1 MSSHPLY
8 FLEPRMLK
16 AQFLRTP
23 LVGSSVNRPN
33 IVLVEFYRGIHC
45 CMGIKRVRPVE
56 KIVRPF
62 QEFASR
68 ASSGGILLIAAAI
81 VALVWANSPWGDS
94 YTGLWATKLS
104 VGLGSF
110 SLEKDLTHWINDG
123 LMAIFFLVVGL
134 EIKREILVGELS
146 SPRRAALPIA
156 AAIGGAVLP
165 AMIYLAINFGTEGIA
180 GWGIPMATD
189 IAFALGVLAL
199 LGNRAPLGLKV
210 FVTALAIVDDILAV
224 TIIAFFYTS
233 DVSWSALTIGGVF
246 LIALV
251 VANLAGVGKPLVY
264 SLLGIGLWLAFLQ
277 SGVHATIAG
286 VLLAMTVPASSF
298 IDTGEFLKRSRSLLN
313 RFEQAGERGD
323 AVLTNDE
330 RQGALHA
337 LNRTNEDV
345 EPPLQEMEH
354 ALHPWVV
361 FAIMPLFALANA
373 GVVLGENFAATLLN
387 PVSLGIVAG
396 LLLGKQFGITLFAWL
411 AVKSGISEVPRGV
424 GWLHIYGAGWLAGIG
439 FTMSLFIS
447 DLAFTNSPLLDVA
460 KLGILTAS
468 LIAGVVGWSV
478 IRRTSAPHTIEES
491 VDRPT

>member
-1 MSSHPLY
+1 
-8 FLEPRMLK
+8 
-16 AQFLRTP
+16 
-23 LVGSSVNRPN
+23 
-33 IVLVEFYRGIHC
+33 VESLRGIGGS
-45 CMGIKRVRPVE
+45 MGVKRVRPVE

-62 QEFASR
+62 QEFADR
-68 ASSGGILLIAAAI
+68 ASSSGILLIAAAI
-81 VALVWANSPWGDS
+81 VALVWANSPWGES
-94 YTGLWATKLS
+94 YAQLWGTKLS
-104 VGLGSF
+104 VGLGNF
-110 SLEKDLTHWINDG
+110 SIEEDLTHWINDG

-156 AAIGGAVLP
+156 AALGGAVLP
-165 AMIYLAINFGTEGIA
+165 ALIYVAINFGTESVS

-199 LGNRAPLGLKV
+199 LGERAPLGLKV

-224 TIIAFFYTS
+224 MVIALFYTS
-233 DVSWSALTIGGVF
+233 DVSWGALAVGAAF
-246 LIALV
+246 LVALV
-251 VANLAGVGKPLVY
+251 AANLAGVGKPLPY
-264 SLLGIGLWLAFLQ
+264 ALLGMGLWLCFLQ

-298 IDTGEFLKRSRSLLN
+298 IDTGMFLKRSRDLLD

-323 AVLTNDE
+323 AVLCNED
-330 RQGALHA
+330 RQGALHS
-337 LNRTNEDV
+337 LNKANEDV
-345 EPPLQEMEH
+345 EPPLQELEH

-373 GVVLGENFAATLLN
+373 GVVLGEGFASTLLN

-396 LLLGKQFGITLFAWL
+396 LLLGKQFGITVFAWL
-411 AVKSGISEVPRGV
+411 AVKSGLSEMPQGV
-424 GWLHIYGAGWLAGIG
+424 TWLHIYGAGWLAGLG

-447 DLAFTNSPLLDVA
+447 DLAFADSPLLDVA

-468 LIAGVVGWSV
+468 LIAGIAGWSI
-478 IRRTSAPHTIEES
+478 IRTTSAPHTGGEGEGS
-491 VDRPT
+491 QS

>member
-1 MSSHPLY
+1 
-8 FLEPRMLK
+8 
-16 AQFLRTP
+16 
-23 LVGSSVNRPN
+23 
-33 IVLVEFYRGIHC
+33 
-45 CMGIKRVRPVE
+45 MGVKRVRPVE

-62 QEFASR
+62 QAFADR
-68 ASSGGILLIAAAI
+68 ASSSGILLIAAAI
-81 VALVWANSPWGDS
+81 VALVWANSPWGES

-104 VGLGSF
+104 INLGSF
-110 SLEKDLTHWINDG
+110 SIEEDLTHWINDG
-123 LMAIFFLVVGL
+123 LMAVFFLVVGL

-146 SPRRAALPIA
+146 SPRRAALPLA
-156 AAIGGAVLP
+156 AAVGGAVLP
-165 AMIYLAINFGTEGIA
+165 AMIYVVITFGTEGVS

-199 LGNRAPLGLKV
+199 LGERAPLGLKV
-210 FVTALAIVDDILAV
+210 FMTALAIVDDILAV
-224 TIIAFFYTS
+224 MVIALFYTS
-233 DVSWSALTIGGVF
+233 DVSWGALAIGAAF

-251 VANLAGVGKPLVY
+251 AANLAGVGKPLPY
-264 SLLGIGLWLAFLQ
+264 ALLGLGLWLCFLK

-286 VLLAMTVPASSF
+286 VLMAMTIPASSF
-298 IDTGEFLKRSRSLLN
+298 IDTGMFLKRSRELLD

-323 AVLTNDE
+323 AVLCNEE

-337 LNRTNEDV
+337 LNSANEDV
-345 EPPLQEMEH
+345 EPPLQELEH

-373 GVVLGENFAATLLN
+373 GVVLGGDFASTLLN

-411 AVKSGISEVPRGV
+411 AVKSGISELPGGV
-424 GWLHIYGAGWLAGIG
+424 SWLHIYGASWLAGIG

-447 DLAFTNSPLLDVA
+447 DLAFADSPLLDVA

-468 LIAGVVGWSV
+468 LIAGVAGWSI
-478 IRRTSAPHTIEES
+478 IRRTSAPRTGDEG
-491 VDRPT
+491 DQPG

>member
-1 MSSHPLY
+1 
-8 FLEPRMLK
+8 
-16 AQFLRTP
+16 
-23 LVGSSVNRPN
+23 
-33 IVLVEFYRGIHC
+33 
-45 CMGIKRVRPVE
+45 MGVKRVRPVE

-62 QEFASR
+62 QEFADR
-68 ASSGGILLIAAAI
+68 ASSSGILLIAAAI

-94 YTGLWATKLS
+94 YAAFWGTKLS
-104 VGLGSF
+104 VSSGNF
-110 SLEKDLTHWINDG
+110 SIEEDLTHWINDG

-165 AMIYLAINFGTEGIA
+165 AVIYVTINSGTEGVG

-199 LGNRAPLGLKV
+199 LGERAPLGLKV

-224 TIIAFFYTS
+224 LVIALFYTS
-233 DVSWSALTIGGVF
+233 NVSWGALTVGAAF
-246 LIALV
+246 LFALV
-251 VANLAGVGKPLVY
+251 AANLGGVGKPLPY
-264 SLLGIGLWLAFLQ
+264 ALLGIGLWLCFLK

-286 VLLAMTVPASSF
+286 VLLAMTVPASSY
-298 IDTGEFLKRSRSLLN
+298 IDTEEFLKRSRRILD
-313 RFEQAGERGD
+313 RFEEAGEQGD
-323 AVLTNDE
+323 AVLSNEE

-337 LNRTNEDV
+337 LNKANEDV
-345 EPPLQEMEH
+345 EPPLQELEH

-373 GVVLGENFAATLLN
+373 GVVLGEGLAVTLLN
-387 PVSLGIVAG
+387 PVSLGIVVG
-396 LLLGKQFGITLFAWL
+396 LLLGKQLGITLFAWL
-411 AVKSGISEVPRGV
+411 AVKSGISEMPQEVS
-424 GWLHIYGAGWLAGIG
+424 WLHIYGASWLAGIG

-447 DLAFTNSPLLDVA
+447 DLAFADSPLLDVA

-468 LIAGVVGWSV
+468 LIAGLAGWS
-478 IRRTSAPHTIEES
+478 ILRRTSAPHTDGEGEG
-491 VDRPT
+491 PQT

>member
-1 MSSHPLY
+1 
-8 FLEPRMLK
+8 
-16 AQFLRTP
+16 
-23 LVGSSVNRPN
+23 
-33 IVLVEFYRGIHC
+33 
-45 CMGIKRVRPVE
+45 MGVKRVRPVE

-62 QEFASR
+62 QAFADR
-68 ASSGGILLIAAAI
+68 ASSSGVLLIAAAI
-81 VALVWANSPWGDS
+81 VALVWANSPWGES

-104 VGLGSF
+104 INLGSF
-110 SLEKDLTHWINDG
+110 SIEEDLTHWINDG
-123 LMAIFFLVVGL
+123 LMAVFFLVVGL

-146 SPRRAALPIA
+146 SPRRAALPLA

-165 AMIYLAINFGTEGIA
+165 ALIYVVITFGTEGVS

-199 LGNRAPLGLKV
+199 LGERAPLGLKV
-210 FVTALAIVDDILAV
+210 FMTALAIVDDIVAV
-224 TIIAFFYTS
+224 MVIALFYTS
-233 DVSWSALTIGGVF
+233 DVSWGALAIGAAF
-246 LIALV
+246 LTALV
-251 VANLAGVGKPLVY
+251 AANLAGVGKPLPY
-264 SLLGIGLWLAFLQ
+264 ALLGIGLWLCFLK

-286 VLLAMTVPASSF
+286 VLMAMTIPASSF
-298 IDTGEFLKRSRSLLN
+298 IDTGMFLNRSRDLLD

-323 AVLTNDE
+323 AVLCNEE

-337 LNRTNEDV
+337 LNSANEDV
-345 EPPLQEMEH
+345 EPPLQELEH

-373 GVVLGENFAATLLN
+373 GVVLGEDFASTLLN

-411 AVKSGISEVPRGV
+411 AVKSGISELPGGV
-424 GWLHIYGAGWLAGIG
+424 SWLHIYGAAWLAGIG

-447 DLAFTNSPLLDVA
+447 DLAFADSPLLDVA

-468 LIAGVVGWSV
+468 LIAGVAGWSI
-478 IRRTSAPHTIEES
+478 IRRTSAPRTGDEGGQ
-491 VDRPT
+491 PG